1 MPTRRNARFLRAI
14 DAIDG
19 AMRTAIRAHRD
30 DPPGRPDL
38 LSMLLQAFS
47 DAGVSPE
54 GTALRDEAV
63 NLFIAGFEATAT
75 TLAWACH
82 LLAESP
88 DGWAR
93 LTQEVDAAL
102 LDRAPS
108 AEDVP
113 RLPLARAALTA
124 ARRLFPAGHVM
135 RRSPCRPTRL
145 GEHELPAETN
155 VMINGFAIHR
165 RPDYFPEPERFDPSR
180 HAEGDETRGP
190 RRFLPFGAG
199 PWACLGNHLSL
210 LLGALVLARVAQRFE
225 LRRTGRP
232 APPVETTFAI
242 RPRGGLPLP
251 VERRRAPRS
260 G

>member
-1 MPTRRNARFLRAI
+1 MPLFVPTRRNARFLRAIDAI

-30 DPPGRPDL
+30 DPPARPDL

-54 GTALRDEAV
+54 
-63 NLFIAGFEATAT
+63 
-75 TLAWACH
+75 
-82 LLAESP
+82 
-88 DGWAR
+88 
-93 LTQEVDAAL
+93 
-102 LDRAPS
+102 
-108 AEDVP
+108 
-113 RLPLARAALTA
+113 
-124 ARRLFPAGHVM
+124 
-135 RRSPCRPTRL
+135 
-145 GEHELPAETN
+145 
-155 VMINGFAIHR
+155 
-165 RPDYFPEPERFDPSR
+165 
-180 HAEGDETRGP
+180 EGDETRGP

-210 LLGALVLARVAQRFE
+210 LQGALVLARVAQRFE

-251 VERRRAPRS
+251 VERRRASRI